1 MMDGNVVK
9 LENGRLF
16 LQVRV
21 QPKSAVTRWGE
32 VIGQEWIQLKIN
44 APPVDGAANQAC
56 IRFIAK
62 TLGTAKSNV
71 LIIKGEKARNKRF
84 RIESFDPDK
93 LARFLAD
100 HHLAV

>member
-1 MMDGNVVK
+1 VGDIVK
-9 LENGRLF
+9 LENGWLF

-21 QPKSAVTRWGE
+21 QPKSAVTAWGA
-32 VIGQEWIQLKIN
+32 VVGQEWIQLRIN

-62 TLGTAKSNV
+62 TLGTAQSKVTIVYGVKSR
-71 LIIKGEKARNKRF
+71 KKRF
-84 RIESFDPDK
+84 RVGGFDMDK
-93 LARFLAD
+93 LSRFLAD